1 MYNNN
6 DEKGQ
11 QNDAT
16 NQEEK
21 VRAMFEVE
29 ELEDR
34 LEMTAWSDDPSDG
47 PDGPSIPTGDGP
59 DQ

>member
-1 MYNNN
+1 MYQN
-6 DEKGQ
+6 DEKQ
-11 QNDAT
+11 SLNQDV

-34 LEMTAWSDDPSDG
+34 LEMATWLEDSDG
-47 PDGPSIPTGDGP
+47 ADNPPAE
-59 DQ
+59 

>member
-1 MYNNN
+1 MYKN
-6 DEKGQ
+6 DEKHQ
-11 QNDAT
+11 SEDVN

-34 LEMTAWSDDPSDG
+34 LEMAAWVEPEPDG
-47 PDGPSIPTGDGP
+47 PDGPSE
-59 DQ
+59 